1 MRSKGICKACNKAFS
16 GSGMTRHLQA
26 CVERK
31 KLQLVQGR
39 GRILLLKASAG
50 PFWVYFDVGDSST
63 LADVDSFLRA
73 LWLECCGHL
82 SAFTI
87 GSVTYTSD
95 TGFMDS
101 GEKSMNIA
109 LKKVI
114 KPGVKFRHE
123 YDFGTTTELDI
134 ECISERQG
142 RAGTKID
149 IIARNDM
156 PEILCNECGKPAE
169 EICTECMWDGEGF
182 LCESCAEDHECGEE
196 MLLPVVNSPRMGMC
210 AYAG

>member
-1 MRSKGICKACNKAFS
+1 MKSKGICKACNKTFS

-63 LADVDSFLRA
+63 LTDVDGFLRA

-87 GSVTYTSD
+87 GSVTYMSD
-95 TGFMDS
+95 TEFVDS

-109 LKKVI
+109 LKRVM

-123 YDFGTTTELDI
+123 YDFGTTTELDM

-142 RAGTKID
+142 KTGSKID

-156 PEILCNECGKPAE
+156 PEILCDECGKPAK

-210 AYAG
+210 AYEG